1 MRFLD
6 GMVAIYFLSAVY
18 ASKAYQDR
26 TSFAHLLDRKHM
38 LNGPNA
44 NVYALCS
51 FIVFLDVQ
59 VLAYLPWLN
68 SPFSRMSKGF
78 PNMVVFRAVSWTTLV
93 TSLAFI
99 GLQIPFLLNFDGPML
114 KKGFSGLSVAL
125 NCAKF
130 FFALVTYF
138 LKASSLAGTSTTPD
152 LEELKQWEHRKPKDD
167 DDTNPAW
174 NKNKEGVEDRHLARG
189 NKFFFNEEYSRE
201 SRASGLIAPTPD
213 AAGDAETNEIQYT
226 MNPLRRMS
234 ERVVES
240 HREDHVDHPPP
251 ESLTINPLHR
261 PEVEELDA
269 AADNDDDDDEYTS
282 MTYTSNPMLP
292 SQMAIPSIKDK
303 DKNLHGQQNDKSNK
317 DGNNNDNENDNDNDC
332 KICI

>member
-1 MRFLD
+1 
-6 GMVAIYFLSAVY
+6 MVAIYFLSAVY
-18 ASKAYQDR
+18 SSKAYQDR

-59 VLAYLPWLN
+59 VLAYLPWFN
-68 SPFSRMSKGF
+68 SPFTRMSKGF
-78 PNMVVFRAVSWTTLV
+78 PNMVVFRAVSWTTLI

-99 GLQIPFLLNFDGPML
+99 GLQVPFLLNFDGPML

-138 LKASSLAGTSTTPD
+138 LKASALAGASTVPD
-152 LEELKQWEHRKPKDD
+152 LEELKQWEHRKPEDNRR
-167 DDTNPAW
+167 TEPAS
-174 NKNKEGVEDRHLARG
+174 NNIKEEEEEERDLGGG
-189 NKFFFNEEYSRE
+189 NKFLINKECSRE
-201 SRASGLIAPTPD
+201 SRSGGLIAPVLSTAP
-213 AAGDAETNEIQYT
+213 AAAADIETNEIQYT

-240 HREDHVDHPPP
+240 HREDQPR
-251 ESLTINPLHR
+251 TINPLHR
-261 PEVEELDA
+261 PDVEEPDA
-269 AADNDDDDDEYTS
+269 ADDDDDDDEYTS
-282 MTYTSNPMLP
+282 ISYTSNPMRP
-292 SQMAIPSIKDK
+292 SRMAIPSIKDK
-303 DKNLHGQQNDKSNK
+303 HINGQNDY
-317 DGNNNDNENDNDNDC
+317 NNNDEKINNNDPHDNDG
-332 KICI
+332 KTCIEDDAPSGSL